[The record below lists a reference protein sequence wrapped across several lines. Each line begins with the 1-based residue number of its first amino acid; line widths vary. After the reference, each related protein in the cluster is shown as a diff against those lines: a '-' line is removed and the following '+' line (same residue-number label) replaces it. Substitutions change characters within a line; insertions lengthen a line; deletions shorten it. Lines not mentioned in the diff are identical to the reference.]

1 MTERH
6 TKGGESMKLREMRLR
21 QGLTQDKL
29 AEISGVS
36 QVYISRLEV
45 KNKQSAGYV
54 VLKKLAIALGCSI
67 EDLLDP
73 IPQEMVKTG

>member
-1 MTERH
+1 
-6 TKGGESMKLREMRLR
+6 MKLREMRLR